1 MAGVTAIQGVDDTL
15 KQLATDAVTALTPR
29 PRITVGPLDADAS
42 DLRLN
47 WFLYRIA
54 PNAAYR
60 NMEPPQTGTTTARG
74 RPPLAL
80 ELHYLLTAFPA
91 AATGNADGDQEQF
104 AHAGLAAVMRAL
116 HGNGIVPAADPAVP
130 ASAKPLVEPLRI
142 SLEALDLDAVTKLW
156 TAASEPLRLSVGY
169 LVSLVVVD
177 SPEQHVPGPP
187 VHERRVV
194 AVPSMGPR
202 LTDVTPSR
210 GSAATTFTVAV
221 EGLTAGA
228 AFTLAPE
235 EGDPSGGGTGWVPTN
250 VASAGTNRVELR
262 FARPA
267 LRPGPRRLDVVATE
281 SGLRTGGDSIGVT
294 LVPTVT
300 GPTATAAAG
309 STVQLDTAHAA
320 PGIEVF
326 LRGAALA
333 PSSVTFVSGTRVDV
347 AIPAGTAAGP
357 ADLALRANRTAGP
370 VFRGLTVT

>member
-15 KQLATDAVTALTPR
+15 KQLATDAVAALTPR
-29 PRITVGPLDADAS
+29 PRITVGPLDVDAS

-60 NMEPPQTGTTTARG
+60 NMEPPLTGTTTARG

-104 AHAGLAAVMRAL
+104 AHAGLAAVMQAL

-130 ASAKPLVEPLRI
+130 GSAKPLVEPLRI
-142 SLEALDLDAVTKLW
+142 TMETLDLDAVTKLW
-156 TAASEPLRLSVGY
+156 TAASEPLRLSIGY

-177 SPEQHVPGPP
+177 SPERHVPGPP
-187 VHERRVV
+187 VQERRVAV
-194 AVPSMGPR
+194 VPSMGPR
-202 LTDVTPSR
+202 LTAVAPPR
-210 GSAATTFTVAV
+210 GSAATTFTVGV

-228 AFTLAPE
+228 VFTLAPE
-235 EGDPSGGGTGWVPTN
+235 EGDPAGGGAGWAPTTITPD
-250 VASAGTNRVELR
+250 GTNAVELR

-281 SGLRTGGDSIGVT
+281 SGLRTGSDSIGVT
-294 LVPTVT
+294 LVPAVT
-300 GPTATAAAG
+300 GPAGSAAPG

-326 LRGAALA
+326 LRGAPLPAA
-333 PSSVTFVSGTRVDV
+333 NVTFVSGTRVDIAV
-347 AIPAGTAAGP
+347 PAGTDPGP
-357 ADLALRANRTAGP
+357 AELALRANRTAGP
-370 VFRGLTVT
+370 VFRGLTIA

>member
-15 KQLATDAVTALTPR
+15 KQLSTDAVTSLTPR
-29 PRITVGPLDADAS
+29 PRITVGALDVDAS

-60 NMEPPQTGTTTARG
+60 NMEPPRTGTTTSRG

-104 AHAGLAAVMRAL
+104 AHAGLAAVMQAL
-116 HGNGIVPAADPAVP
+116 HGNGIVPANDPAVP

-142 SLEALDLDAVTKLW
+142 TMESLDLDAVTKLW

-169 LVSLVVVD
+169 LVSLVIVD

-187 VHERRVV
+187 VRERRIAV
-194 AVPSMGPR
+194 VPSMGPR
-202 LTDVTPSR
+202 LTTVTPAR
-210 GSAATTFTVAV
+210 GSAATTFTVGV

-228 AFTLAPE
+228 GITLAPE
-235 EGDPSGGGTGWVPTN
+235 EGDPSGGGAGWAPTS
-250 VASAGTNRVELR
+250 VAPAGTNAIALR

-281 SGLRTGGDSIGVT
+281 NGLRTGADSIGVT
-294 LVPTVT
+294 LTPTVT
-300 GPTATAAAG
+300 GPTAGAAPG
-309 STVQLDTAHAA
+309 DTVQLDTAHAA
-320 PGIEVF
+320 PDVEVF
-326 LRGAALA
+326 LRGAPLPAG
-333 PSSVTFVSGTRVDV
+333 SVTFVSGTRVDI
-347 AIPAGTAAGP
+347 AIPNDAAPGL
-357 ADLALRANRTAGP
+357 AELALRANRTAGP
-370 VFRGLTVT
+370 VFRGLTIA